1 VSKIEDDIS
10 RVMAGHDDEA
20 PRAADLL
27 RALEQASLPRRRRAG
42 WYRPFTAALAVAAV
56 VVGSVWAGVLLGGHR
71 QAPATVAGG
80 TGQVPRLS
88 CPARYAG
95 QAPWLPAKPA
105 GVDGRSRL
113 VPQRTPSSA
122 LICAYAGSNMA
133 KRQAGWALSGRR
145 SLAGGL
151 AGLAGQLTW
160 QPRRLP
166 GQQIPCAGVG
176 GPQTNYLIG
185 LTYPGDATIW
195 VAATDGACVNASN
208 GEFTSSGVVGPD
220 VSRAFA
226 SGRWPAPQPAS
237 CTRLS
242 QDIGRLGEDTAM
254 VPAGSTSLT
263 ICAPRAHTLTSGYQ
277 THTLT
282 SGYQTLVSA
291 LNRLPTRPSTQGCSP
306 SQPGPVP
313 TYRLLFS
320 YPQGPPVSV
329 GITSGCHPEI
339 DNLDLQSDSANS
351 ILPIIQQL
359 LKPK

>member
-42 WYRPFTAALAVAAV
+42 WHIPLTVAAAVAAV
-56 VVGSVWAGVLLGGHR
+56 VVGSVWAGGLLGGH
-71 QAPATVAGG
+71 QQIPTMVLGGAGR
-80 TGQVPRLS
+80 VPRLS
-88 CPARYAG
+88 CPASYAG
-95 QAPWLPAKPA
+95 QAPWVPAKPT

-122 LICAYAGSNMA
+122 LVCAYAGSNTA
-133 KRQAGWALSGRR
+133 KRQVGWALSGRR
-145 SLAGGL
+145 SLVGGL

-166 GQQIPCAGVG
+166 GQQTGCTLIG

-185 LTYPGDATIW
+185 LTYPGGATIW
-195 VAATDGACVNASN
+195 VAATDEPNECVNTSN
-208 GEFTSSGVVGPD
+208 GEFTSFGVVGPD

-226 SGRWPAPQPAS
+226 SGRWPAPQLVS
-237 CTRLS
+237 CTRPR
-242 QDIGRLGEDTAM
+242 QDIGRLGQDTAM

-263 ICAPRAHTLTSGYQ
+263 ICASKAHTLTSGYQ
-277 THTLT
+277 TL
-282 SGYQTLVSA
+282 LSA
-291 LNRLPTRPSTQGCSP
+291 LNRLPTRPSTRSCSP
-306 SQPGPVP
+306 SPRPSAPKYQ
-313 TYRLLFS
+313 LLFS
-320 YPQGPPVSV
+320 YPEGPPVSV
-329 GITSGCHPEI
+329 FITSGCHPEI
-339 DNLDLQSDSANS
+339 DNLDLQSSSASS
-351 ILPIIQQL
+351 ILPVIQQL